1 MLYQT
6 FPPTMWILWVEAS
19 ARVMIPKFQNHL
31 QVLQLIGTVEVHK
44 SLTFKAPNKYFMHG
58 K

>member
-1 MLYQT
+1 
-6 FPPTMWILWVEAS
+6 MWILWVEAS